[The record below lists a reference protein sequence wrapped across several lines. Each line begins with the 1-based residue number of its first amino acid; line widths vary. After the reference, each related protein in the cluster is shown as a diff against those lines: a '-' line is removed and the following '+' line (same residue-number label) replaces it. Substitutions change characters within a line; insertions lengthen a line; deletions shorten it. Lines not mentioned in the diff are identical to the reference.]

1 MLYCSAWGADNFLI
15 GVINLLGKI
24 LREPL
29 VHFLVLGLLLFVLF
43 AVISG
48 RQGGSEERIV
58 ISQAMVDEIAQ
69 AFQAT
74 WQRPPT
80 AQELQGLVDARVR
93 EELVYREGV
102 ALHLDRDDPVIR
114 RRVVQ
119 KLDVLAEESAAQQA
133 ADDAELQRYLQ
144 QHAER
149 YALPAEVAF
158 SQVLFDPNRHGA
170 QLETDMQA
178 GLQRL
183 EAGTSPEQ
191 VGDRTQLPATVA
203 ATPVDLLARDFGDEF
218 AQALPQLPV
227 GQWSGPVASGFGA
240 HWVLLSS
247 LTPGRPATLDEVRKA
262 VERDWE
268 NDRRQ
273 QTKQAYYEQLR
284 QRYEVIIEANLPSVV
299 PAKGQS

>member
-1 MLYCSAWGADNFLI
+1 M
-15 GVINLLGKI
+15 LGKI

-29 VHFLVLGLLLFVLF
+29 VHFLFLGLLLFVLF
-43 AVISG
+43 GVLSG

-74 WQRPPT
+74 WQRPPSPS
-80 AQELQGLVDARVR
+80 ELQGLVDSRVR
-93 EELVYREGV
+93 EELVYREGL

-114 RRVVQ
+114 RRVGQ
-119 KLDVLAEESAAQQA
+119 KLEVLAEESAVQQA

-144 QHAER
+144 QNVDR

-158 SQVLFDPNRHGA
+158 TQVLFDPGRHGT

-183 EAGTSPEQ
+183 EAGDSPEQ
-191 VGDRTQLPATVA
+191 VGDRTQLPTEVA

-218 AQALPQLPV
+218 AQALPKLPV
-227 GQWSGPVASGFGA
+227 GQWSGPVVSGFGV
-240 HWVLLSS
+240 HWVLVSN

-273 QTKQAYYEQLR
+273 QTKQAYYDQLR
-284 QRYEVIIEANLPSVV
+284 QRYDVIIDADLPGAA